1 MFKTNQANIA
11 QIKATIDSYGECWFH
26 GCGNIYVGKDESD
39 FRKNFTNP
47 NSEESIYRVHFSGQN
62 EVPGNV
68 KELNELLMKSRNQEL
83 IQEKMPASTTM
94 VKTISVAEGKLRKPR
109 GTKPPVEEEEVTKVD
124 SEGQ

>member
-11 QIKATIDSYGECWFH
+11 QIKATIEAYDECWFH

-47 NSEESIYRVHFSGQN
+47 NSEESIYRIRFSSLN
-62 EVPGNV
+62 EVPGSV

-94 VKTISVAEGKLRKPR
+94 VKTISVTESKPRKPR
-109 GTKPPVEEEEVTKVD
+109 GNKPPAAEEEETKVD
-124 SEGQ
+124 SEG